1 MTSGVV
7 QASQTNEI
15 LLPVLIDE
23 IATNDPT
30 ALWIEYPADSTSYD
44 SGYKQITYAQFA
56 NAINGTARRMENAL
70 GYGEDSETL
79 AYIGP
84 NDPFYGILVV
94 AAVKAG
100 YKVNAFPYCCIV
112 T

>member
-1 MTSGVV
+1 MTSEVTQV
-7 QASQTNEI
+7 LQANEI

-30 ALWIEYPADSTSYD
+30 ALWIEYPTDPTSYD
-44 SGYKQITYAQFA
+44 SGYKQITYAQLA
-56 NAINGTARRMENAL
+56 NAINGTARWMEDAL
-70 GYGEDSETL
+70 GHGENGETL
-79 AYIGP
+79 TYIGP
-84 NDPFYGILVV
+84 NDPFYGILIV

-100 YKVNAFPYCCIV
+100 YKVNAHLYRWII

>member
-1 MTSGVV
+1 MTSGVA
-7 QASQTNEI
+7 QALQANEI

-23 IATNDPT
+23 IAINDPT
-30 ALWIEYPADSTSYD
+30 ALWIEYPADPTSYD
-44 SGYKQITYAQFA
+44 SGYKQITFAQFA
-56 NAINGTARRMENAL
+56 NAISGTARWMEDAL
-70 GYGEDSETL
+70 GHGENGETL
-79 AYIGP
+79 TYIGP

-100 YKVNAFPYCCIV
+100 YKVNAHHYCLIV